1 VVPGSGPPRDL
12 LDVGRVVRA
21 HGLRGEVVVG
31 LWSDRVERL
40 APGSVFST
48 DAGDLVVRSSRP
60 HQGRHLVELEGIVD
74 RTGAEALRG
83 LVLRAPPVEA
93 PDVLWVHELVGAEV
107 VSPEGKI
114 LGRVE
119 AVEPNPASD
128 LLVLEGGGLVPLR
141 FVIDHLPHER
151 VTVDVP
157 EGLLDEPDPGHPG
170 AE

>member
-1 VVPGSGPPRDL
+1 MVPGSGPPDL

-21 HGLRGEVVVG
+21 HGLRGEVVVD
-31 LWSDRVERL
+31 LWSDRAERL
-40 APGSVFST
+40 APGSVLST

-60 HQGRHLVELEGIVD
+60 HQGRHLVELDGVVD
-74 RTGAEALRG
+74 RTSAEALRG
-83 LVLRAPPVEA
+83 LVLRAAPVKGT
-93 PDVLWVHELVGAEV
+93 DGLWVHELIGAEV
-107 VSPEGKI
+107 VSPDGKV

-128 LLVLEGGGLVPLR
+128 LLVLVGGGLVPLR

-157 EGLLDEPDPGHPG
+157 VGLLDEPEHPG